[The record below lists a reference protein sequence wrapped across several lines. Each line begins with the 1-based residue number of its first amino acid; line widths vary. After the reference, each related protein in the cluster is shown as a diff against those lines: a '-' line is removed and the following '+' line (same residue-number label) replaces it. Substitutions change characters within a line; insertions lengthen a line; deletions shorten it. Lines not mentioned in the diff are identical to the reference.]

1 MWPWPSRPFG
11 CRDRCVNLA
20 NVAGLTVRHRVVF
33 VGLCLGCEKIK
44 SRIVVLQTP
53 DDAPL
58 INAYKQLE
66 LLMQCDYKLS
76 LQSVGK
82 KIFAVPAW
90 LRACSLV
97 LVCLSLLVANAQTA
111 VAGLVDDLTDG
122 RHVLMMRHADA
133 PGFGDP
139 SGYTL
144 DQCATQRNLGEAGR
158 QQAALIGRWL
168 TAQSVRSPKI
178 FSSVW
183 CRCTDTARLMVLGAV
198 TVEPSLNSFFDD
210 MRLAQPQTVALQ
222 AFIAASLKAYPKQPL
237 ILVTHHVNIE
247 AFTGRVVA
255 VGDMVLVRVNA
266 AGGHLSHQV
275 FPSPRP

>member
-1 MWPWPSRPFG
+1 M
-11 CRDRCVNLA
+11 
-20 NVAGLTVRHRVVF
+20 H
-33 VGLCLGCEKIK
+33 
-44 SRIVVLQTP
+44 
-53 DDAPL
+53 
-58 INAYKQLE
+58 
-66 LLMQCDYKLS
+66 
-76 LQSVGK
+76 K
-82 KIFAVPAW
+82 KIFVIPSW
-90 LRACSLV
+90 LKASHLM
-97 LVCLSLLVANAQTA
+97 LLFLSLLTAGAQTA

-122 RHVLMMRHADA
+122 QHVLLMRHADA

-139 SGYTL
+139 PGYRL
-144 DQCATQRNLGEAGR
+144 DQCSTQRNLGEAGR
-158 QQAALIGRWL
+158 QQSVLIGRWL
-168 TAQSVRSPKI
+168 TAQGVSSPKI

-183 CRCTDTARLMVLGAV
+183 CRCTDTARLMALGAV

-222 AFIAASLKAYPKQPL
+222 AFIATSLKTHPKQPL

-255 VGDMVLVRVNA
+255 VGDMVLVRVNT

>member
-1 MWPWPSRPFG
+1 
-11 CRDRCVNLA
+11 
-20 NVAGLTVRHRVVF
+20 
-33 VGLCLGCEKIK
+33 
-44 SRIVVLQTP
+44 
-53 DDAPL
+53 
-58 INAYKQLE
+58 
-66 LLMQCDYKLS
+66 MQCDYKLS
-76 LQSVGK
+76 FQSVGK

-97 LVCLSLLVANAQTA
+97 LVCLSLLAANTQTA

-158 QQAALIGRWL
+158 QQSVLIGRWL
-168 TAQSVRSPKI
+168 TAQGVSSPKI

-183 CRCTDTARLMVLGAV
+183 CRCTDTARLMALGAV

-210 MRLAQPQTVALQ
+210 MRLAKPQTVALQ
-222 AFIAASLKAYPKQPL
+222 AFIAASLKTYPKQPL

-247 AFTGRVVA
+247 AFTGRVVS
-255 VGDMVLVRVNA
+255 VGDMVLVRVRPD
-266 AGGHLSHQV
+266 GSHVSHQV